1 MYGRKGKFQIYNKN
15 YGFFLSRGDV
25 PAESDALYTAAAN

>member
-1 MYGRKGKFQIYNKN
+1 MDEKENFKYTTKTM
-15 YGFFLSRGDV
+15 GFFLSRGDV